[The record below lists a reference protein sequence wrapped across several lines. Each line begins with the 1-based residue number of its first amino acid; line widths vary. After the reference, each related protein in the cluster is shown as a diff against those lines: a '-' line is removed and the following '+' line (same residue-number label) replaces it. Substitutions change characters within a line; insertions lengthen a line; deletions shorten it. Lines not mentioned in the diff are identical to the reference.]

1 MKHTL
6 IKRMKISQTGFL
18 DYKETKLEN
27 NNRKIAE
34 RFPKYMWRLNSTLLN
49 NTLTNAN
56 ISREILKVF

>member
-1 MKHTL
+1 
-6 IKRMKISQTGFL
+6 MKISQTGFL